1 MDKEKGLEKKLE
13 EFQEYARENKKVD
26 LATLAINA
34 LESQTKNL
42 VSSKQK
48 KWAYLVSVGLPPFG
62 LLFALKFY
70 FYDPNK
76 DDAKRVALI
85 CVILTGASLILFLLV
100 SQLLF
105 SSAGLN
111 MNQIQQINP
120 KDIQDLIR

>member
-13 EFQEYARENKKVD
+13 EFQLYARENKKVD
-26 LATLAINA
+26 LATLAIKA
-34 LESQTKNL
+34 LESQTKSL
-42 VSSKQK
+42 VSGKQK
-48 KWAYLVSVGLPPFG
+48 KWAYLVSVGLPPLG

-70 FYDPNK
+70 FYDQGK

-85 CVILTGASLILFLLV
+85 CLILTGASLILFWLTA
-100 SQLLF
+100 QLLF
-105 SSAGLN
+105 SSAGLD

>member
-48 KWAYLVSVGLPPFG
+48 KWGRLAAV
-62 LLFALKFY
+62 
-70 FYDPNK
+70 
-76 DDAKRVALI
+76 RLI
-85 CVILTGASLILFLLV
+85 ICFEVLFLR
-100 SQLLF
+100 SQ
-105 SSAGLN
+105 
-111 MNQIQQINP
+111 Q
-120 KDIQDLIR
+120 R